1 MSYNEDKFKDHIK
14 AVVNAGLEEEDISE
28 RPLTLDELKELALSM
43 GMTTEEWEELQKKS
57 HVYLKLAD
65 DHLSAR
71 NYTEAIAQAEQA
83 TAINPYI
90 ENGNA
95 VLAKSYMMHWMQT
108 HDDAD
113 RDKAEFH
120 ARQEL
125 KVDPHDQM
133 AVQVLST
140 IEKKKKI
147 LASDSGNR
155 KKIVITIAAII
166 VLFVILGIIFSN
178 SPSASSNNSNS
189 TVNNS
194 TSNDNSF
201 IEDQLIESEEEVNSK
216 WDMVQTA
223 IDRRNNLIPDLIGV
237 LNASSEAEALNATI
251 SDLQEQIKEAKGEA
265 KFELENSLTSSL
277 NEAKALAKENGD
289 SENVKNLMM
298 QIESSENRIS
308 LEKKRYNEAVKAYN
322 ILLKK
327 NKDQF
332 PEYEIKP
339 YFSNS

>member
-1 MSYNEDKFKDHIK
+1 MSYSEEKFTSHIK
-14 AVVNAGLEEEDISE
+14 AVVEAGMREESFEE

-43 GMTTEEWEELQKKS
+43 GMNTEEWDKLLIQAT
-57 HVYLKLAD
+57 VYLKASD

-71 NYTEAIAQAEQA
+71 NYAEAIAQAEKA

-95 VLAKSYMMHWMQT
+95 VLAKSYMMLWMQT
-108 HDDAD
+108 HEDEH

-125 KVDPHDQM
+125 KVDPRDQV

-140 IEKKKKI
+140 IQKKKKI
-147 LASDSGNR
+147 LAGDSGNR
-155 KKIVITIAAII
+155 KKIFIAIGAFAI
-166 VLFVILGIIFSN
+166 VLLLILFFFVNKS
-178 SPSASSNNSNS
+178 SADPINNSSNPS
-189 TVNNS
+189 TTIN
-194 TSNDNSF
+194 TDH
-201 IEDQLIESEEEVNSK
+201 IKDQLIEHEEDVASK

-223 IDRRNNLIPDLIGV
+223 LNRRNNLIPDLIAL
-237 LNASSEAEALNATI
+237 LNSSSDAQSLNSTI
-251 SDLQEQIKEAKGEA
+251 DDLQEKIKTAEGEE
-265 KFELENSLTSSL
+265 KFELEYDLSSAI
-277 NEAKALAKENGD
+277 NEARAIAKENGD
-289 SENVKNLMM
+289 SQNVKDLMM

-308 LEKKRYNEAVKAYN
+308 FEKKTYNEAVKAYN
-322 ILLKK
+322 ILVKK
-327 NKDQF
+327 NQNQY